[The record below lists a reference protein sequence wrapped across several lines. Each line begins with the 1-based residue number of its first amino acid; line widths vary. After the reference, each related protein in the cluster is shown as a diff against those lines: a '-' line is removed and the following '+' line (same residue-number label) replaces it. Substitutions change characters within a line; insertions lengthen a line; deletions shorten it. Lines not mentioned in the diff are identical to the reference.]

1 MSKRQE
7 GLSREQVIEILENRE
22 LAMAAPPSEAYQR
35 HLDQQEAEE
44 EQYRKMRADEWARH
58 EPFALRAPGKPGR
71 YICRYCRRV
80 MRKEIARMP
89 GWGRDNRGIFCTAT
103 CAQEYAFRA
112 VTGRAV
118 PIRDSH

>member
-1 MSKRQE
+1 MSKHQE
-7 GLSREQVIEILENRE
+7 GLSRGQSIELLNEW
-22 LAMAAPPSEAYQR
+22 AAPDAPHSEDYQR
-35 HLDQQEAEE
+35 HLDQHEAEK

-58 EPFALRAPGKPGR
+58 KPFALRAPGKPGR

-80 MRKEIARMP
+80 MGKERAGLP

-112 VTGRAV
+112 VTGRSI
-118 PIRDSH
+118 PIRDSR